1 MPDVDDGSNV
11 AGLID
16 TRRHNH
22 VPLQQSSQ
30 RTFIANQ
37 ELEWGR
43 YRPPSPRGDIIYAGT
58 SSGSTE
64 GLPDYALNRFH
75 RCGRAATPSVSLKL
89 VLAIVPHRKY
99 RRLCR
104 ASER

>member
-16 TRRHNH
+16 TRRPNH

-43 YRPPSPRGDIIYAGT
+43 YRPPSGRGATIYAST

-75 RCGRAATPSVSLKL
+75 RARGILIRGSLRNAMIL
-89 VLAIVPHRKY
+89 YIWL
-99 RRLCR
+99 
-104 ASER
+104 